1 MLADL
6 AARLVDF
13 DEVRLGEMDR
23 GGIDYVILSQT
34 GPGVQAEPD
43 AAVALRRARENND
56 FLVQQV
62 AATDALWRL
71 RHHTHARSR
80 VAAAELERCVR
91 QLGFK
96 GALINGHT
104 NGVYYDG
111 RAYDPFWE
119 KVQELD
125 APVYLHPSDPHVVPQ
140 AYSAT
145 PSWSAHAG
153 AGASR
158 PPPTR
163 CACCSAACSTAIP
176 ASS

>member
-1 MLADL
+1 M
-6 AARLVDF
+6 
-13 DEVRLGEMDR
+13 
-23 GGIDYVILSQT
+23 
-34 GPGVQAEPD
+34 QAEPD

-62 AATDALWRL
+62 ARHPTRYGAFATIPMHDP
-71 RHHTHARSR
+71 R

-140 AYSAT
+140 AYSGH

>member
-1 MLADL
+1 MSKVRKIAFEEHYTAVGFKDYSKSFAQHIDPTVLADL

-62 AATDALWRL
+62 ARHPTRYGAFATIPMHDP
-71 RHHTHARSR
+71 R

-91 QLGFK
+91 QLGF
-96 GALINGHT
+96 
-104 NGVYYDG
+104 
-111 RAYDPFWE
+111 RA
-119 KVQELD
+119 
-125 APVYLHPSDPHVVPQ
+125 
-140 AYSAT
+140 
-145 PSWSAHAG
+145 
-153 AGASR
+153 R
-158 PPPTR
+158 
-163 CACCSAACSTAIP
+163 
-176 ASS
+176 